1 MATTDAGPVEDF
13 PENAMRIVRAGKHDV
28 GVLRW
33 NGNVFAIRN
42 YCPHQGGPVCGGQ
55 VGPRLTGTLGGPI
68 ADQDQPVISCGWHGW
83 EFDART
89 GMSLSGDRNRVK
101 TWPARIE
108 DGRIRIDIGS

>member
-1 MATTDAGPVEDF
+1 MTTADAGPLEDF
-13 PENAMRIVRAGKHDV
+13 PENAMRIVKAGKHDV

-33 NGNVFAIRN
+33 NGSVYAIRN

-55 VGPRLTGTLGGPI
+55 VGPRLTATLSGPI
-68 ADQDQPVISCGWHGW
+68 VDHDAPVISCGWHGW

-89 GMSLSGDRNRVK
+89 GLALWSAKYRVK

-108 DGRIRIDIGS
+108 EGRVRIDIS